1 MTDSV
6 ATCLNCVGS
15 GWVADGLG
23 GWVRCLEC
31 NPEPPPPPAKV
42 EFVRGAKVRRKPKL
56 LEAA

>member
-6 ATCLNCVGS
+6 SPCLNCGSS

-23 GWVRCLEC
+23 GWVRCPEC